1 MEGRLPAPAS
11 GAGQACQHCQQGSA
25 AMMERRRWV
34 SCAACIA
41 VESLTGIM
49 YMFALYSPLLKA
61 RYDLTQAELDGLA
74 TATNI
79 VRTTAL
85 QRRPAHPST
94 PSHSGPGRQTTSV
107 CGSGRSSTPTA
118 PAR

>member
-11 GAGQACQHCQQGSA
+11 GAGQGSA
-25 AMMERRRWV
+25 GMMALERRRWV

-79 VRTTAL
+79 VRATAL
-85 QRRPAHPST
+85 QGRPATHPST
-94 PSHSGPGRQTTSV
+94 SH
-107 CGSGRSSTPTA
+107 
-118 PAR
+118 

>member
-1 MEGRLPAPAS
+1 MEGRQPAPPAS
-11 GAGQACQHCQQGSA
+11 GAGLAQQGSA
-25 AMMERRRWV
+25 AGMMALERRRWV

-79 VRTTAL
+79 VRTPPCRA
-85 QRRPAHPST
+85 PCPS
-94 PSHSGPGRQTTSV
+94 R
-107 CGSGRSSTPTA
+107 
-118 PAR
+118 

>member
-1 MEGRLPAPAS
+1 MAS
-11 GAGQACQHCQQGSA
+11 GAGQGSA
-25 AMMERRRWV
+25 AIMMAERRRWV

-79 VRTTAL
+79 VRT
-85 QRRPAHPST
+85 PSK
-94 PSHSGPGRQTTSV
+94 GRQPP
-107 CGSGRSSTPTA
+107 RSHN
-118 PAR
+118 

>member
-1 MEGRLPAPAS
+1 
-11 GAGQACQHCQQGSA
+11 
-25 AMMERRRWV
+25 MMERRRWV

-79 VRTTAL
+79 VRT
-85 QRRPAHPST
+85 
-94 PSHSGPGRQTTSV
+94 
-107 CGSGRSSTPTA
+107 
-118 PAR
+118 